1 MNTARGPTRKKYLAR
16 TIQDF
21 TTKVLSSLWKARGD
35 SLPTGCLAV
44 RNETK
49 DTTLAER
56 ADIADDS
63 AKRRKGL
70 LGRKSLEPGQGLWI
84 VPCQGVH
91 CWGMR
96 FPIDVVFLDRRRRVS
111 KLRPDVRPGG
121 LALCLWAHSVLEL
134 PSGTIRQTQTERGDQ
149 LRLTFPD

>member
-1 MNTARGPTRKKYLAR
+1 VAEHPHRNDSWR
-16 TIQDF
+16 TF
-21 TTKVLSSLWKARGD
+21 LSSFWKARED
-35 SLPTGCLAV
+35 ARPLGCLAV

-49 DTTLAER
+49 QTTLAER

-63 AKRRKGL
+63 SRRRKGL

-91 CWGMR
+91 CLGMQ
-96 FPIDVVFLDRRRRVS
+96 FAIDVVFLDRRRKVS

-121 LALCLWAHSVLEL
+121 VALCLWAHSVLEL
-134 PSGTIRQTQTERGDQ
+134 PSGTIRQTQTSRGDQ
-149 LRLTFPD
+149 LRLTFPG